1 MYRFGDFRL
10 DPATRELHRDGERI
24 VLPPKAFDCLL
35 WLIEH
40 RDRAVGRDELIAA
53 VWGKAD
59 VADNLLVQVVTRLRR
74 MIDEA
79 GGDSA
84 IRTIPRFGYRWAAAT
99 EIVDDAPSTAVVSAT
114 PTPAAATPRR
124 RWLVAAAAGV
134 AFAFAA
140 LVLALALREPPAPA
154 GRAPLALVLP
164 VAVEAAPQHAWMR
177 LGLMVALIERLRASG
192 QPVVPAGNVVALAR
206 DAADALPADTLQA
219 PLVIAAR
226 AQTHGER
233 WRVSLQTLRG
243 REPPLEATAESPD
256 ALDAARLA
264 ADRLARQL
272 GIAPAT
278 PDRADDGVARL
289 LTQRLIRAEAATL
302 AGDTDAARTLLDAA
316 DAAERQSPEW
326 RYQRAWTD
334 FSAGRLKAAQAR
346 LERLLA
352 ELTADDAATMRAR
365 AYNGLANVQYE
376 RGDLDGLRRSAD
388 AAVALLRD
396 RDAPGEFGR
405 ALMSRGVAHAQGRDA
420 DAAQRDFL
428 QARVALESAG
438 DRLGVARA
446 ELALGIVAKRR
457 GRLVEALPA
466 LEGAAVHLGA
476 FDAAHDE
483 LVARTHLAD
492 AQLLL
497 LEPAA
502 ALAGEPR
509 LRELSAHEHAPRARA
524 LADLLRI
531 EILAAN
537 GRLQAARELLRHA
550 CAADGCG
557 SGGDGL
563 GLAQAQHRLEP
574 QESTAVE
581 DRMRAQL
588 PNLPAAENGRDPG
601 RSWLIV
607 LRGALARGDE
617 DGARAIALAIQAWAA
632 RSEDDGPRLYTDLAQ
647 AEQHAAAD
655 RVELARRAFDSAQ
668 RRAAAGQV
676 PGDMLWVAQAYAG
689 WLIRNGDLAG
699 ASAVAGGVAG
709 WARRDYDAAL
719 LQLQLQHALGTQ
731 APWQAALERAR
742 LLAGERRIPAELERA
757 PAPREDDARTRI
769 AVSTGTPP
777 SP

>member
-10 DPATRELHRDGERI
+10 DPATRELHRGEERV

-53 VWGKAD
+53 VWGKVD

-74 MIDEA
+74 MIDED
-79 GGDSA
+79 GRDSA
-84 IRTIPRFGYRWAAAT
+84 IRTVPRFGYRWAVETELVDAT
-99 EIVDDAPSTAVVSAT
+99 VPALPKPHAT
-114 PTPAAATPRR
+114 SPPRR
-124 RWLVAAAAGV
+124 RRWIASLAAVAALALVAAV
-134 AFAFAA
+134 T
-140 LVLALALREPPAPA
+140 VLALRERPAPA
-154 GRAPLALVLP
+154 GAAPLALVLP
-164 VAVEAAPQHAWMR
+164 VAVEAPPQHAWMR
-177 LGLMVALIERLRASG
+177 LGLMIALIERLRAAG
-192 QPVVPAGNVVALAR
+192 QPVVPATNVVALAGGSV
-206 DAADALPADTLQA
+206 DALPGDALPA

-226 AQTHGER
+226 AQPDGER
-233 WRVSLQTLRG
+233 WRVALQTLKG
-243 REPPLEATAESPD
+243 RDPPLEAIGESVD

-264 ADRLARQL
+264 ADRLAHQL
-272 GIAPAT
+272 GLGPMP
-278 PDRADDGVARL
+278 PDRTPADRSLAQRL
-289 LTQRLIRAEAATL
+289 LRAEAASL
-302 AGDTDAARTLLDAA
+302 AGETDAAIALLDAA
-316 DAAERQSPEW
+316 DAAEQQSPEW
-326 RYQRAWTD
+326 RYQRAWAD
-334 FSAGRLKAAQAR
+334 FVGGRLEPAQAR
-346 LERLLA
+346 LQRLLA
-352 ELTADDAATMRAR
+352 ELTDDDAASMRAR

-388 AAVALLRD
+388 AAIALLQD

-405 ALMSRGVAHAQGRDA
+405 ALMSRGVAHAQGKDT

-446 ELALGIVAKRR
+446 ELALGVVAKGR

-466 LEGAAVHLGA
+466 LESAAVHLGA

-483 LVARTHLAD
+483 LIARTHLAD

-509 LRELSAHEHAPRARA
+509 LRELSGREHAPRARF

-537 GRLQAARELLRHA
+537 GRLSAARELLRGLRVDDDRGV
-550 CAADGCG
+550 DGWR
-557 SGGDGL
+557 L
-563 GLAQAQHRLEP
+563 GLARARHLLEP
-574 QESTAVE
+574 
-581 DRMRAQL
+581 AQAEATEREMQAELSKL
-588 PNLPAAENGRDPG
+588 PPGEAGRDPG
-601 RSWLIV
+601 RSALIV
-607 LRGALARGDE
+607 LRGALARGHAE
-617 DGARAIALAIQAWAA
+617 EARAAALAIQAWAA
-632 RSEDDGPRLYTDLAQ
+632 RNGDADVRLYTDLAE

-655 RVELARRAFDSAQ
+655 RVELARRAFESAQ
-668 RRAAAGQV
+668 RRAAAAQV
-676 PGDMLWVAQAYAG
+676 PGDMLWVAQAHAG

-699 ASAVAGGVAG
+699 ASAAAGGVAG

-719 LQLQLQHALGTQ
+719 LQLQLQHALGAY

-757 PAPREDDARTRI
+757 PPQRDADVRSRI
-769 AVSTGTPP
+769 AASAGTPP

>member
-124 RWLVAAAAGV
+124 RWLVTAAAGV

-140 LVLALALREPPAPA
+140 LALALALREPPAPA

-278 PDRADDGVARL
+278 PDRADDGVARS

-334 FSAGRLKAAQAR
+334 FSAGRLEEAQAR

-352 ELTADDAATMRAR
+352 ELTADDAATMAR
-365 AYNGLANVQYE
+365 APTTAWPTCST
-376 RGDLDGLRRSAD
+376 SA
-388 AAVALLRD
+388 AT
-396 RDAPGEFGR
+396 
-405 ALMSRGVAHAQGRDA
+405 S
-420 DAAQRDFL
+420 
-428 QARVALESAG
+428 
-438 DRLGVARA
+438 
-446 ELALGIVAKRR
+446 
-457 GRLVEALPA
+457 
-466 LEGAAVHLGA
+466 
-476 FDAAHDE
+476 
-483 LVARTHLAD
+483 T
-492 AQLLL
+492 
-497 LEPAA
+497 
-502 ALAGEPR
+502 
-509 LRELSAHEHAPRARA
+509 
-524 LADLLRI
+524 
-531 EILAAN
+531 
-537 GRLQAARELLRHA
+537 A
-550 CAADGCG
+550 CAA
-557 SGGDGL
+557 
-563 GLAQAQHRLEP
+563 
-574 QESTAVE
+574 
-581 DRMRAQL
+581 
-588 PNLPAAENGRDPG
+588 
-601 RSWLIV
+601 
-607 LRGALARGDE
+607 
-617 DGARAIALAIQAWAA
+617 
-632 RSEDDGPRLYTDLAQ
+632 
-647 AEQHAAAD
+647 
-655 RVELARRAFDSAQ
+655 
-668 RRAAAGQV
+668 
-676 PGDMLWVAQAYAG
+676 
-689 WLIRNGDLAG
+689 
-699 ASAVAGGVAG
+699 
-709 WARRDYDAAL
+709 
-719 LQLQLQHALGTQ
+719 
-731 APWQAALERAR
+731 AP
-742 LLAGERRIPAELERA
+742 
-757 PAPREDDARTRI
+757 
-769 AVSTGTPP
+769 TPP
-777 SP
+777 SRCCAIATRRASSAAP